1 MSRSAAESLVA
12 IAAGKDAFRSDSL
25 VGSVYWQSVAELV
38 SPGAERLLVEDVEY
52 VAMHARS
59 AFGCLFFLTSTE
71 IILFLD
77 APHLRIDLNPSRIP
91 LTDVTDT
98 RDLVAVDGGD
108 RGLYVAWRVD
118 ETESKYVTVAFE
130 NADVA
135 AESRAAVRR
144 SLEATHER

>member
-1 MSRSAAESLVA
+1 
-12 IAAGKDAFRSDSL
+12 
-25 VGSVYWQSVAELV
+25 VYWQSVAELV